1 MTRWPISARPLS
13 DGQIAAALEHI
24 AATSERPL
32 RDELVL
38 WLNVSAG
45 LRAHEIAGLELS
57 TVWEREGSVR
67 DVIHIDRRL
76 AKYSSAR
83 AVIVSARVREAL
95 LRFRAGYPDAKTVG
109 DSFGERP
116 TPVVRQQIEAL
127 RRKIGYRETPLG
139 YPRFVDGATRVL
151 ADGRKLRVDV
161 PDEAKRS
168 PQQRK
173 PGFRASDLSRAVAA
187 ARRAGLEV
195 TVTELTS
202 DGGIR
207 LSHGS
212 AEPSSQSAYDAWKE
226 RRDARSV

>member
-1 MTRWPISARPLS
+1 MTRRPISARPLS

-83 AVIVSARVREAL
+83 AIIVSARVREAL
-95 LRFRAGYPDAKTVG
+95 LRFRAGYPDANTIG
-109 DSFGERP
+109 ESFGERP
-116 TPVVRQQIEAL
+116 TPVVRQQIEGGIVFGVAL
-127 RRKIGYRETPLG
+127 ATGAAPEFTAGIAAQRRLG
-139 YPRFVDGATRVL
+139 DLRLPRL
-151 ADGRKLRVDV
+151 ADTPEISVELIPSTAD
-161 PDEAKRS
+161 
-168 PQQRK
+168 
-173 PGFRASDLSRAVAA
+173 PGGVSDLAVPVVAPAIANALFAA
-187 ARRAGLEV
+187 TGNRLRHLPFG
-195 TVTELTS
+195 TS
-202 DGGIR
+202 
-207 LSHGS
+207 
-212 AEPSSQSAYDAWKE
+212 
-226 RRDARSV
+226 